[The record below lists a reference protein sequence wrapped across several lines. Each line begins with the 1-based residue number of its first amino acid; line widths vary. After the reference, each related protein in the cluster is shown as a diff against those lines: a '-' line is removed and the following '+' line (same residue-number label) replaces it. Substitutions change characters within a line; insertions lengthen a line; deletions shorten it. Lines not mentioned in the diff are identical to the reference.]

1 MKVYHALITLRL
13 SKHCVHRSAIP
24 EMVKLK
30 VMILG
35 RLLLN
40 CPPVVKKTKQYSL
53 IYAKLLI
60 IKYHQ
65 WPKINVFA

>member
-40 CPPVVKKTKQYSL
+40 CPPVVKKKKN
-53 IYAKLLI
+53 IR
-60 IKYHQ
+60 
-65 WPKINVFA
+65 